1 MFKSGL
7 IHLLHNF
14 NLQEAYE
21 LSDEIH
27 NAESSGYQ
35 LTDEEDNLWKE
46 VTLKVET
53 ESPTIGTD

>member
-1 MFKSGL
+1 MFESRL
-7 IHLLHNF
+7 IHLLHTF

-27 NAESSGYQ
+27 NTESGGYE

-46 VTLKVET
+46 LTLKVET
-53 ESPTIGTD
+53 INPTIGSG